1 MDLLFFHDNQRGHY
15 PTATKQERT
24 KNKVFVAVAC
34 FPCARELLR
43 PPATMSLADC
53 N

>member
-1 MDLLFFHDNQRGHY
+1 MDLLFFHDYQRDHY
-15 PTATKQERT
+15 PTKQERT
-24 KNKVFVAVAC
+24 KNKVFVAVDC
-34 FPCARELLR
+34 FPCARERQR